1 MTDQRTLA
9 YINMYAVLG
18 TLENLCELDDKAKE
32 ILSTLEK
39 PVSLAFDVKNG
50 PSATLTFS
58 KNGCRMDDGVNA
70 DCDIKIPVANCEK
83 FNGIIDGKVTPI
95 PTKGLTKINFL
106 LKTFTAL
113 TDRLTEVMRP
123 SEEALKDA
131 DFFRLNT
138 ICTFYTVSV
147 AISQIGNQDA
157 IGKFSAS
164 NIVDGDIQIG
174 IKDTVY
180 STIRIK
186 DNHMITIKQASDKP
200 RAIMEFC
207 DIELANALFAGTVN
221 SIDHVGNGNIVIR
234 GLISM
239 VDNVNRILDRVALY
253 LA

>member
-1 MTDQRTLA
+1 MTDSRTLA

-32 ILSTLEK
+32 IISTIEK
-39 PVSLAFDVKNG
+39 PISVAFDVKNG

-70 DCDIKIPVANCEK
+70 DCDIKIPVANCDK
-83 FNGIIDGKVTPI
+83 FNAIIDGKATPI
-95 PTKGLTKINFL
+95 PTKGLTKVNFL

-123 SEEALKDA
+123 TEEALKDM
-131 DFFRLNT
+131 DFFKLNT
-138 ICTFYTVSV
+138 LCTFYTVSV
-147 AISQIGNQDA
+147 ALSQIGNQDA

-164 NIVDGDIQIG
+164 NIADGDIQIG
-174 IKDTVY
+174 ITSEVY
-180 STIRIK
+180 ATIRVK
-186 DNHMITIKQASDKP
+186 DNHMITIKQASEKP

-207 DIELANALFAGTVN
+207 DIPLANALFAGTVN
-221 SIDHVGNGNIVIR
+221 SIDHVGNGNITIR

-239 VDNVNRILDRVALY
+239 VDNVNRILDRVGLY

>member
-1 MTDQRTLA
+1 MTDSRTLA

-32 ILSTLEK
+32 IISTIEK
-39 PVSLAFDVKNG
+39 PISVAFDVKNG

-58 KNGCRMDDGVNA
+58 KNGCRMDDGVKA
-70 DCDIKIPVANCEK
+70 DCDIKIPVANCDK

-95 PTKGLTKINFL
+95 PTKGLTKVNFL

-123 SEEALKDA
+123 SEEALKDEE
-131 DFFRLNT
+131 FFRLNT

-147 AISQIGNQDA
+147 AISQIANQDE

-180 STIRIK
+180 STIRVK
-186 DNHMITIKQASDKP
+186 DNHLITIKQASEKP

-207 DIELANALFAGTVN
+207 DIPLANALFAGTVN

>member
-1 MTDQRTLA
+1 MTDSRTLA

-18 TLENLCELDDKAKE
+18 TLENLCELDEKAKE
-32 ILSTLEK
+32 IISTIEK
-39 PVSLAFDVKNG
+39 PISVAFDVKGG

-58 KNGCRMDDGVNA
+58 KNGCRMDDGVKA
-70 DCDIKIPVANCEK
+70 DCDIKIPVANCDK

-95 PTKGLTKINFL
+95 PTKGLTKVSFL

-138 ICTFYTVSV
+138 LCTFYTVAV

-164 NIVDGDIQIG
+164 NIADGDIQIG

-180 STIRIK
+180 ATIRVK
-186 DNHMITIKQASDKP
+186 DNHLITIKQAPEKP

-221 SIDHVGNGNIVIR
+221 SIDHVGNGNITIR

-239 VDNVNRILDRVALY
+239 VDNVNRILDRVGLY

>member
-1 MTDQRTLA
+1 MTDSRTLA

-32 ILSTLEK
+32 ILSTIEK
-39 PVSLAFDVKNG
+39 PISVAFDVKNG

-70 DCDIKIPVANCEK
+70 DCDIKIPVANCDK

-95 PTKGLTKINFL
+95 PTKGLTKVNFL

-123 SEEALKDA
+123 SEEALKDM

-138 ICTFYTVSV
+138 LCTFYTVAV

-164 NIVDGDIQIG
+164 NVVDGDIQIG
-174 IKDTVY
+174 ITGEVY
-180 STIRIK
+180 ATIRVK
-186 DNHMITIKQASDKP
+186 DHHMITIKQAPEKP

-207 DIELANALFAGTVN
+207 DIPLANALFAGTVN
-221 SIDHVGNGNIVIR
+221 SIDHVGNGNITIR

-239 VDNVNRILDRVALY
+239 VDNVNRILDRVGLY

>member
-32 ILSTLEK
+32 ILSTIEK

-180 STIRIK
+180 STIRVK

>member
-1 MTDQRTLA
+1 MTDSRTLA
-9 YINMYAVLG
+9 YINMYGVLG
-18 TLENLCELDDKAKE
+18 TLENLCELDEKAKE
-32 ILSTLEK
+32 IISTIEK
-39 PVSLAFDVKNG
+39 PISVAFDVKNG

-58 KNGCRMDDGVNA
+58 KNGCRMDDGVKA
-70 DCDIKIPVANCEK
+70 DCDIKIPVASCEK

-95 PTKGLTKINFL
+95 PTKGLTKVNFL

-123 SEEALKDA
+123 TEEAMKDP
-131 DFFRLNT
+131 DFFRLST
-138 ICTFYTVSV
+138 LCTLYTVAV

-164 NIVDGDIQIG
+164 NIADGDIQLG
-174 IKDTVY
+174 IKDTVHV
-180 STIRIK
+180 TIRVK
-186 DNHMITIKQASDKP
+186 DNHMITIKQAPENP

-207 DIELANALFAGTVN
+207 DLELAAALFAGTVN
-221 SIDHVGNGNIVIR
+221 SIDHVGNGNITIR

>member
-32 ILSTLEK
+32 ILKGIDK
-39 PVSLAFDVKNG
+39 PVSLAFDVKGG
-50 PSATLTFS
+50 PAATLTFS
-58 KNGCRMDDGVNA
+58 QNGCRMEDGVGN
-70 DCDIKIPVANCEK
+70 CDIKIPVSSCEK
-83 FNGIIDGKVTPI
+83 FNKIIDGVVTPI
-95 PTKGLTKINFL
+95 PTKGLTKVSFL

-123 SEEALKDA
+123 SEEALKDP

-147 AISQIGNQDA
+147 AISQIGNQDD

-174 IKDTVY
+174 ITDTVY
-180 STIRIK
+180 STIRVK
-186 DNHMITIKQASDKP
+186 NNHLVTIKQAPEKP
-200 RAIMEFC
+200 RAIMEFNT
-207 DIELANALFAGTVN
+207 IELANALFAGTVN
-221 SIDHVGNGNIVIR
+221 SIDHVGNGNITIR

>member
-32 ILSTLEK
+32 ILKGLDK
-39 PVSLAFDVKNG
+39 PVALAFDVKGG
-50 PSATLTFS
+50 PAATLTFS
-58 KNGCRMDDGVNA
+58 QNGCRMEDGVGN
-70 DCDIKIPVANCEK
+70 CDIKIPVSSCEK
-83 FNGIIDGKVTPI
+83 FNKIIDGVVTPI
-95 PTKGLTKINFL
+95 PTKGLTKVNFL
-106 LKTFTAL
+106 LKTFVAL
-113 TDRLTEVMRP
+113 TDRLTEVLRP
-123 SEEALKDA
+123 SEEALKDP

-138 ICTFYTVSV
+138 LCTFYTVSV

-164 NIVDGDIQIG
+164 NIADGDIQIG
-174 IKDTVY
+174 ITDTVY
-180 STIRIK
+180 ATIRAK
-186 DNHMITIKQASDKP
+186 NNHLVTIKQAPEKP
-200 RAIMEFC
+200 RAIMEFNTL
-207 DIELANALFAGTVN
+207 ELANALFAGTVN
-221 SIDHVGNGNIVIR
+221 SIDHVGNGNITIR

>member
-1 MTDQRTLA
+1 MTDSKTLA

-39 PVSLAFDVKNG
+39 PVSLAFDVKGG

-58 KNGCRMDDGVNA
+58 SKGCRLDDGVNS
-70 DCDIKIPVANCEK
+70 DCDIKIPVASCEK

-95 PTKGLTKINFL
+95 PTKGLTKISFL

-123 SEEALKDA
+123 TEDALKDA

-138 ICTFYTVSV
+138 LCTFYTVSV
-147 AISQIGNQDA
+147 AISQIANQDP
-157 IGKFSAS
+157 IGQFSAS
-164 NIVDGDIQIG
+164 NTPDGDIMFG
-174 IKDTVY
+174 ITDVVY
-180 STIRIK
+180 ATIRVK
-186 DNHMITIKQASDKP
+186 DSRFITIKRKP
-200 RAIMEFC
+200 ENPRSLMEFC
-207 DIELANALFAGTVN
+207 SLELANALFAGTVN
-221 SIDHVGNGNIVIR
+221 SMEQVGTGKIAIR

-239 VDNVNRILDRVALY
+239 VDNANRILDRVALY

>member
-1 MTDQRTLA
+1 MTDSRTLA

-32 ILSTLEK
+32 IISTLEK
-39 PVSLAFDVKNG
+39 PVSLAFDVKDG

-70 DCDIKIPVANCEK
+70 DCDIKIPVSNCDK

-123 SEEALKDA
+123 AEEALKDA

-138 ICTFYTVSV
+138 LCTFYTVAV

-164 NIVDGDIQIG
+164 NIVDGDIQLG

-180 STIRIK
+180 ATIRVK
-186 DNHMITIKQASDKP
+186 DNHLITIKQAPENP

-207 DIELANALFAGTVN
+207 DLELANALFAGTVN
-221 SIDHVGNGNIVIR
+221 SIDHVGNGNITIR

-239 VDNVNRILDRVALY
+239 VDNVNRILDRVGLY

>member
-1 MTDQRTLA
+1 MTDSRTLA

-18 TLENLCELDDKAKE
+18 TLENLCALDDKAKE
-32 ILSTLEK
+32 IISTIEK
-39 PVSLAFDVKNG
+39 PISVAFDVKNG

-70 DCDIKIPVANCEK
+70 NCDIKIPVASCEK
-83 FNGIIDGKVTPI
+83 FNAIIDGKATPI
-95 PTKGLTKINFL
+95 PTKGLTKVNFL

-123 SEEALKDA
+123 SEEALKDM

-138 ICTFYTVSV
+138 ICTFYTVAV

-174 IKDTVY
+174 ITNEVFA
-180 STIRIK
+180 TIRVK
-186 DNHMITIKQASDKP
+186 DHRMLTIKQAPEKP

-207 DIELANALFAGTVN
+207 DIPLANALFAGTVN
-221 SIDHVGNGNIVIR
+221 SIDHVGNGNITIR

-239 VDNVNRILDRVALY
+239 VDNVNRILDRVGLY

>member
-1 MTDQRTLA
+1 MTDSRTLA

-32 ILSTLEK
+32 IISTIEK
-39 PVSLAFDVKNG
+39 PISVAFDVKNG

-58 KNGCRMDDGVNA
+58 KNGCRMDDGVKA
-70 DCDIKIPVANCEK
+70 DCDIKIPVANCDK

-95 PTKGLTKINFL
+95 PTKGLTKVNFL

-123 SEEALKDA
+123 TEEALKDA

-138 ICTFYTVSV
+138 LCTFYTVAV

-174 IKDTVY
+174 ITDTVY
-180 STIRIK
+180 ATIRVK
-186 DNHMITIKQASDKP
+186 DNHLITIKQAPEKP

-207 DIELANALFAGTVN
+207 DLELANALFAGTVN
-221 SIDHVGNGNIVIR
+221 SIDHVGNGNITIR

-239 VDNVNRILDRVALY
+239 DDNVNRILDRVGLY

>member
-1 MTDQRTLA
+1 MTDSRTLA

-18 TLENLCELDDKAKE
+18 TLENLCELDEKAKE
-32 ILSTLEK
+32 IISTIEK
-39 PVSLAFDVKNG
+39 PISVAFDVKGG

-58 KNGCRMDDGVNA
+58 KNGCRMDDGVKA
-70 DCDIKIPVANCEK
+70 DCDIKIPVANCDK

-95 PTKGLTKINFL
+95 PTKGLTKVNFL

-138 ICTFYTVSV
+138 LCTFYTVAV
-147 AISQIGNQDA
+147 ALSQIGNQDA

-164 NIVDGDIQIG
+164 NIADGDIQIG
-174 IKDTVY
+174 ITDTVY
-180 STIRIK
+180 ATIRVK

-207 DIELANALFAGTVN
+207 DLELANALFAGTVN
-221 SIDHVGNGNIVIR
+221 SIDHVGNGNITIR

>member
-1 MTDQRTLA
+1 MTDSRTLA

-32 ILSTLEK
+32 IISTLEK
-39 PVSLAFDVKNG
+39 PISLAFDVKDG

-70 DCDIKIPVANCEK
+70 DCDIKIPVANCDK

-123 SEEALKDA
+123 SEELLKDA

-138 ICTFYTVSV
+138 LCTFYTVAV

-164 NIVDGDIQIG
+164 NIADGDIQIG
-174 IKDTVY
+174 ITDTVY
-180 STIRIK
+180 ATIRVK
-186 DNHMITIKQASDKP
+186 DNHLITIKQAPEKP

-207 DIELANALFAGTVN
+207 NLELANALFAGTVN
-221 SIDHVGNGNIVIR
+221 SIDHVGNGNITIR

-239 VDNVNRILDRVALY
+239 VDNVNRILDRVGLY

>member
-1 MTDQRTLA
+1 MTDSRTMA
-9 YINMYAVLG
+9 YINLYAVLG

-32 ILSTLEK
+32 ILSKLEN
-39 PVSLAFDVKNG
+39 PVSLAFDVKGG

-58 KNGCRMDDGVNA
+58 KNGCRMEDGVNSN
-70 DCDIKIPVANCEK
+70 CDIKIPVSSCDK
-83 FNGIIDGKVTPI
+83 FNKIIDGVVTPI

-123 SEEALKDA
+123 TAEALKDP

-138 ICTFYTVSV
+138 LCTFYTVAV

-164 NIVDGDIQIG
+164 NIVDGDIQVS
-174 IKDTVY
+174 IKDTVGA
-180 STIRIK
+180 TIRVK
-186 DNHMITIKQASDKP
+186 NNRLITIKQAPAKP

-207 DIELANALFAGTVN
+207 DLELANALFAGTVN
-221 SIDHVGNGNIVIR
+221 SIDHVGNGNITIR

-239 VDNVNRILDRVALY
+239 VDNVNRILDRVGLY

>member
-1 MTDQRTLA
+1 MTDQKTLA

-18 TLENLCELDDKAKE
+18 TLENLCELDEKAKE
-32 ILSTLEK
+32 LLSALEK
-39 PVSLAFDVKNG
+39 PVSLAFDVKDG
-50 PSATLTFS
+50 PAATLTFS
-58 KNGCRMDDGVNA
+58 KSGCRMEDGVNSN
-70 DCDIKIPVANCEK
+70 CDIKIPVSSCEK

-123 SEEALKDA
+123 TEEALKDE

-147 AISQIGNQDA
+147 AISQIANQDPV
-157 IGKFSAS
+157 GQFSAS
-164 NIVDGDIQIG
+164 NTPDGDIKLG
-174 IKDTVY
+174 ITDVVY
-180 STIRIK
+180 STIRVK
-186 DNHMITIKQASDKP
+186 DHHFITIKQTPENP
-200 RAIMEFC
+200 RAIMEFNTLQ
-207 DIELANALFAGTVN
+207 LANALFAGSVN
-221 SIDHVGNGNIVIR
+221 AIEHVGIGNITIK

-239 VDNVNRILDRVALY
+239 VDNANRILDRVALY

>member
-1 MTDQRTLA
+1 MTDSRTLA

-39 PVSLAFDVKNG
+39 PVSLAFDVKDG

-58 KNGCRMDDGVNA
+58 KNGCRMDDGVNS
-70 DCDIKIPVANCEK
+70 DCDIKIPVASCDK

-123 SEEALKDA
+123 TEEALKDA

-138 ICTFYTVSV
+138 LCTFYTVSV
-147 AISQIGNQDA
+147 AISQIANQDPV
-157 IGKFSAS
+157 GQFSAS
-164 NIVDGDIQIG
+164 NTPDGDLMIG
-174 IKDTVY
+174 ITDVVY
-180 STIRIK
+180 STIRVK
-186 DNHMITIKQASDKP
+186 DSHFITIKQKPESP
-200 RAIMEFC
+200 RALMEFNTL
-207 DIELANALFAGTVN
+207 ELANDLFNGRVN
-221 SIDHVGNGNIVIR
+221 SLEQVGTGNITIR

-239 VDNVNRILDRVALY
+239 VDNMNRILDKVGLY

>member
-1 MTDQRTLA
+1 MTDSRTLA

-18 TLENLCELDDKAKE
+18 TLENLCELDEKAKE
-32 ILSTLEK
+32 IISKIEK
-39 PVSLAFDVKNG
+39 PISVAFDVKGG

-58 KNGCRMDDGVNA
+58 KNGCRMDDGVKA
-70 DCDIKIPVANCEK
+70 DCDIKIPVANCDK

-95 PTKGLTKINFL
+95 PTKGLTKVSFL

-123 SEEALKDA
+123 TEEALKDA

-138 ICTFYTVSV
+138 LCTFYTVAV

-174 IKDTVY
+174 ITDTVY
-180 STIRIK
+180 ATIRVK
-186 DNHMITIKQASDKP
+186 DNHLITIKQAPEKP

-207 DIELANALFAGTVN
+207 DLELANALFAGTVN
-221 SIDHVGNGNIVIR
+221 SIDHVGNGNITIR

-239 VDNVNRILDRVALY
+239 VDNVNRILDRVGLY

>member
-1 MTDQRTLA
+1 MTDSRTLA

-32 ILSTLEK
+32 IISTLEK
-39 PVSLAFDVKNG
+39 PISLAFDVKDG

-70 DCDIKIPVANCEK
+70 DCDIKIPVANCDK

-138 ICTFYTVSV
+138 LCTFYTVAV

-174 IKDTVY
+174 ITDTVY
-180 STIRIK
+180 ATIRVK
-186 DNHMITIKQASDKP
+186 DNHLITIKQAPEKP

-207 DIELANALFAGTVN
+207 NLELANALFAGTVN
-221 SIDHVGNGNIVIR
+221 SIDHVGNGNITIR

-239 VDNVNRILDRVALY
+239 VDNVNRILDRVGLY

>member
-1 MTDQRTLA
+1 MTDSRTLA

-18 TLENLCELDDKAKE
+18 TLENLCELDEKAKE
-32 ILSTLEK
+32 IISTIEK
-39 PVSLAFDVKNG
+39 PISVAFDVKGG

-58 KNGCRMDDGVNA
+58 KNGCRMDDGVKA
-70 DCDIKIPVANCEK
+70 DCDIKIPVANCDK

-95 PTKGLTKINFL
+95 PTKGLTKVSFL

-123 SEEALKDA
+123 TEEALKDA

-138 ICTFYTVSV
+138 LCTFYTVAV

-174 IKDTVY
+174 ITDTVY
-180 STIRIK
+180 ATIRVK
-186 DNHMITIKQASDKP
+186 DNHLITIKQAPEKP

-207 DIELANALFAGTVN
+207 DLELANALFAGTVN
-221 SIDHVGNGNIVIR
+221 SIDHVGNGNITIR

-239 VDNVNRILDRVALY
+239 VDNVNRILDRVGLY

>member
-1 MTDQRTLA
+1 MTDSRTMA

-39 PVSLAFDVKNG
+39 PVSLAFDVKDG

-58 KNGCRMDDGVNA
+58 KSGCRMDDGVNSN
-70 DCDIKIPVANCEK
+70 CDIKIPVASCEK

-123 SEEALKDA
+123 SEEALKDEE
-131 DFFRLNT
+131 FFRLNT
-138 ICTFYTVSV
+138 LCTFYTVTV
-147 AISQIGNQDA
+147 AISQIANQDPV
-157 IGKFSAS
+157 GQFSAS
-164 NIVDGDIQIG
+164 NTADGDIQFG
-174 IKDTVY
+174 ITDTVFA
-180 STIRIK
+180 TIRVK
-186 DNHMITIKQASDKP
+186 DHHFITIKQASEKP
-200 RAIMEFC
+200 RAIMEFATLP
-207 DIELANALFAGTVN
+207 LANALFAGTVN
-221 SIDHVGNGNIVIR
+221 AMEQVGTGNITIR

-239 VDNVNRILDRVALY
+239 VDNANRILDRVALY

>member
-1 MTDQRTLA
+1 MTDSRTLA

-18 TLENLCELDDKAKE
+18 TLENLCELDEKAKE
-32 ILSTLEK
+32 ILSTVEK
-39 PVSLAFDVKNG
+39 PISVAFDVKGG

-58 KNGCRMDDGVNA
+58 KNGCRMDDGVKS
-70 DCDIKIPVANCEK
+70 DCDIKIPVANCDK

-95 PTKGLTKINFL
+95 PTKGLTKVNFL

-123 SEEALKDA
+123 TEEALKDP

-138 ICTFYTVSV
+138 LCTFYTVSV

-164 NIVDGDIQIG
+164 NIVDGDVQLG
-174 IKDTVY
+174 ITDTVY
-180 STIRIK
+180 ATIRVK
-186 DNHMITIKQASDKP
+186 DNHLITIKQASDKP

-207 DIELANALFAGTVN
+207 DLELANALFAGTVN
-221 SIDHVGNGNIVIR
+221 SIDHVGNGNITIR

>member
-1 MTDQRTLA
+1 MTDSRTLA

-18 TLENLCELDDKAKE
+18 TLENLCELDEKAKE
-32 ILSTLEK
+32 IISTIEK
-39 PVSLAFDVKNG
+39 PISVAFDVKNG

-58 KNGCRMDDGVNA
+58 KNGCRMDDGVKA

-95 PTKGLTKINFL
+95 PTKGLTKVSFL

-138 ICTFYTVSV
+138 LCTFYTVSV

-174 IKDTVY
+174 ITDTVY
-180 STIRIK
+180 ATIRVK
-186 DNHMITIKQASDKP
+186 DNHLITIKQAPEKP

-207 DIELANALFAGTVN
+207 DLELANALFAGTVN
-221 SIDHVGNGNIVIR
+221 SIDHVGNGNITIR

-239 VDNVNRILDRVALY
+239 VDNVNRILDRVGLY

>member
-1 MTDQRTLA
+1 MTDSRTLA

-32 ILSTLEK
+32 ILSTIEK
-39 PVSLAFDVKNG
+39 PISVAFDVKNG

-70 DCDIKIPVANCEK
+70 DCDIKIPVANCDK

-95 PTKGLTKINFL
+95 PTKGLTKVNFL

-123 SEEALKDA
+123 SEEALKDM

-138 ICTFYTVSV
+138 LCTFYTVAV

-164 NIVDGDIQIG
+164 NVVDGDIQIG
-174 IKDTVY
+174 ITGEVY
-180 STIRIK
+180 ATIRVK
-186 DNHMITIKQASDKP
+186 DHHMITIKQAPEKP

-207 DIELANALFAGTVN
+207 DIPLANALFAGTVN
-221 SIDHVGNGNIVIR
+221 SIDHVGNGNITIR

-239 VDNVNRILDRVALY
+239 VDNINRILDRVGLY

>member
-1 MTDQRTLA
+1 MTDSRTLA

-32 ILSTLEK
+32 IISTIEK
-39 PVSLAFDVKNG
+39 PISVAFDVKNG

-70 DCDIKIPVANCEK
+70 DCDIKIPVANCDK
-83 FNGIIDGKVTPI
+83 FNAIIDGKATPI
-95 PTKGLTKINFL
+95 PTKGLTKVNFL

-123 SEEALKDA
+123 NEEALKDA

-138 ICTFYTVSV
+138 LCTFYTVAV
-147 AISQIGNQDA
+147 ALSQIGNQDS

-174 IKDTVY
+174 ITNEVY
-180 STIRIK
+180 ATIRVK
-186 DNHMITIKQASDKP
+186 DNHMLTIKQAPEKP

-207 DIELANALFAGTVN
+207 DIPLANALFAGTVN
-221 SIDHVGNGNIVIR
+221 SIDHVGNGNITIR

>member
-18 TLENLCELDDKAKE
+18 TLENLCELDDKAKD
-32 ILSTLEK
+32 ILKTLDK
-39 PVSLAFDVKNG
+39 PVSLAFDVKGG

-58 KNGCRMDDGVNA
+58 QNGCRMEDGVGN
-70 DCDIKIPVANCEK
+70 CDIKIPVSSCEK
-83 FNGIIDGKVTPI
+83 FNKIIDGVVTPI
-95 PTKGLTKINFL
+95 PTKGLTKVSFL

-123 SEEALKDA
+123 SEEALKDP

-138 ICTFYTVSV
+138 LCTFYTVSV

-164 NIVDGDIQIG
+164 NIADGDIQIG
-174 IKDTVY
+174 ITDTVY
-180 STIRIK
+180 ATIRAK
-186 DNHMITIKQASDKP
+186 NNHLVTIKQAPEKP
-200 RAIMEFC
+200 RAIMEFNTL
-207 DIELANALFAGTVN
+207 ELANALFAGTVN
-221 SIDHVGNGNIVIR
+221 SIDHVGNGNITIR

>member
-1 MTDQRTLA
+1 MTDSRTLA

-32 ILSTLEK
+32 IISTIEK
-39 PVSLAFDVKNG
+39 PISVAFDVKNG

-70 DCDIKIPVANCEK
+70 DCDIKIPVANCDK
-83 FNGIIDGKVTPI
+83 FNAIIDGKATPI
-95 PTKGLTKINFL
+95 PTKGLTKVNFL

-123 SEEALKDA
+123 SEEALKDM
-131 DFFRLNT
+131 DFFKLNT
-138 ICTFYTVSV
+138 LCTFYTVSV
-147 AISQIGNQDA
+147 ALSQIGNQDA

-174 IKDTVY
+174 ITNEVY
-180 STIRIK
+180 ATIRVK
-186 DNHMITIKQASDKP
+186 DHHMITIKQAADKP

-207 DIELANALFAGTVN
+207 DIPLANALFAGTVN
-221 SIDHVGNGNIVIR
+221 SIDHVGNGT
-234 GLISM
+234 SQS
-239 VDNVNRILDRVALY
+239 VALSQW
-253 LA
+253 LTT

>member
-1 MTDQRTLA
+1 MTDSRTLA

-18 TLENLCELDDKAKE
+18 TLENLCELDEKAKE
-32 ILSTLEK
+32 ILSTIEK
-39 PVSLAFDVKNG
+39 PISVAFDVKGG

-58 KNGCRMDDGVNA
+58 KNGCRMDDGVKS
-70 DCDIKIPVANCEK
+70 DCDIKIPVANCDK

-95 PTKGLTKINFL
+95 PTKGLTKVSFL

-123 SEEALKDA
+123 TEEALKDP

-138 ICTFYTVSV
+138 LCTFYTVSV

-164 NIVDGDIQIG
+164 NIVDGDVQLG
-174 IKDTVY
+174 ITDTVY
-180 STIRIK
+180 ATIRVK
-186 DNHMITIKQASDKP
+186 DNHLITIKQASDKP

-207 DIELANALFAGTVN
+207 DLELANALFAGTVN
-221 SIDHVGNGNIVIR
+221 SIDHVGNGNITIR

>member
-1 MTDQRTLA
+1 MTDARTMA

-18 TLENLCELDDKAKE
+18 TLENLCELDNKAKE
-32 ILSTLEK
+32 ILSTLDK
-39 PVSLAFDVKNG
+39 PVSLAFDVKDG

-58 KNGCRMDDGVNA
+58 KSGCRMEDGVNSK
-70 DCDIKIPVANCEK
+70 CDIKIPVSSCEK
-83 FNGIIDGKVTPI
+83 FNKIIDGVVTPI
-95 PTKGLTKINFL
+95 PTKGLTKVSFL

-123 SEEALKDA
+123 SAEALKDP

-138 ICTFYTVSV
+138 LCTFYTVAV

-164 NIVDGDIQIG
+164 NIADGDIQIG
-174 IKDTVY
+174 ITDVVY
-180 STIRIK
+180 ATIRVK
-186 DNHMITIKQASDKP
+186 NNRLITIKQAPEKP

-207 DIELANALFAGTVN
+207 DIQLANALFAGTVN
-221 SIDHVGNGNIVIR
+221 SIDHVGNGNITIR

-239 VDNVNRILDRVALY
+239 VDNVNRILDRVGLY

>member
-1 MTDQRTLA
+1 MTDSRTLA

-32 ILSTLEK
+32 ILSTIEK
-39 PVSLAFDVKNG
+39 PISVAFDVKNG

-70 DCDIKIPVANCEK
+70 DCDIKIPVANCDK

-95 PTKGLTKINFL
+95 PTKGLTKAKFL

-123 SEEALKDA
+123 SEEALKDM

-138 ICTFYTVSV
+138 LCTFYTVAV

-164 NIVDGDIQIG
+164 NVVDGDIQIG
-174 IKDTVY
+174 ITGEVY
-180 STIRIK
+180 ATIRVK
-186 DNHMITIKQASDKP
+186 DHHMITIKQAPEKP

-207 DIELANALFAGTVN
+207 DIPLANALFAGTVN
-221 SIDHVGNGNIVIR
+221 SIDHVGNGNITIR

-239 VDNVNRILDRVALY
+239 VDNVNRILDRVGLY

>member
-1 MTDQRTLA
+1 MTDSRTLA

-32 ILSTLEK
+32 IISTIEK
-39 PVSLAFDVKNG
+39 PISVAFDVKNG

-70 DCDIKIPVANCEK
+70 DCDIKIPVANCDK
-83 FNGIIDGKVTPI
+83 FNAIIDGKATPI
-95 PTKGLTKINFL
+95 PTKGLTKVNFL

-123 SEEALKDA
+123 TEEALKDM
-131 DFFRLNT
+131 DFFKLNT
-138 ICTFYTVSV
+138 LCTFYTVSV

-164 NIVDGDIQIG
+164 NIVDGDIQVS
-174 IKDTVY
+174 IKDTVGA
-180 STIRIK
+180 TIRVK
-186 DNHMITIKQASDKP
+186 NNHLITIKQAPEKP

-207 DIELANALFAGTVN
+207 DLELANALFAGTVN
-221 SIDHVGNGNIVIR
+221 SIDHVGNGNITIR

>member
-1 MTDQRTLA
+1 MTDSRTLA

-32 ILSTLEK
+32 IISTIEK
-39 PVSLAFDVKNG
+39 PISVAFDVKNG

-70 DCDIKIPVANCEK
+70 DCDIKIPVANCDK
-83 FNGIIDGKVTPI
+83 FNAIIDGKATPI
-95 PTKGLTKINFL
+95 PTKGLTKVNFL
-106 LKTFTAL
+106 LKTFTTL

-123 SEEALKDA
+123 TEEALKDM
-131 DFFRLNT
+131 DFFKLNT
-138 ICTFYTVSV
+138 LCTFYTVSV
-147 AISQIGNQDA
+147 ALSQIGNQDA

-164 NIVDGDIQIG
+164 NIADGDIQIG
-174 IKDTVY
+174 ITNEVY
-180 STIRIK
+180 ATIRVK
-186 DNHMITIKQASDKP
+186 DNHMITIKQASEKP

-207 DIELANALFAGTVN
+207 DIPLANALFAGTVN

-239 VDNVNRILDRVALY
+239 VDNANRILDRVALY